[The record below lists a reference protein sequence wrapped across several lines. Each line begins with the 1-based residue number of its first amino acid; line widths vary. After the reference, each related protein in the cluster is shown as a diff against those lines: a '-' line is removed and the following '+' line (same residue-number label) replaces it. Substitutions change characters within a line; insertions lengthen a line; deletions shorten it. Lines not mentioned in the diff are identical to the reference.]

1 MAVAK
6 KKSKPSTS
14 ARKPLSRKSPPSAVK
29 PVSQRFAAVGE
40 KLSPRLQDLIDTREI
55 EQMLATFARGLD
67 RLEENTLRS
76 AMHADA
82 TFDLGPGMFQGVAS
96 DYVGWAL
103 GMLQNVKSSHHL
115 LGQTRVELSGDEA
128 SVETYFHA
136 HFRVEKP
143 IGREDVFW
151 GGRFVD
157 RVERRPAGSGGLWKI
172 AHRKQVLDWVR
183 TEAVSDIFYMQN
195 PDALWS
201 NRSKADPSLQM
212 AQFPGSGQK
221 GGKLPS
227 FAGRRYES
235 RSVKF

>member
-1 MAVAK
+1 MPAKK
-6 KKSKPSTS
+6 KKSKPSDS
-14 ARKPLSRKSPPSAVK
+14 SRKPLPRKAASFAQK
-29 PVSQRFAAVGE
+29 PAFKRLAPAGDKIPQQ
-40 KLSPRLQDLIDTREI
+40 LQDLIDMREI
-55 EQMLATFARGLD
+55 GQLLATFARGLD

-82 TFDLGPGMFQGVAS
+82 TFDLGPGVFQGSAG

-103 GMLQNVKSSHHL
+103 GMLQNVKSSHHM
-115 LGQTRVELSGDEA
+115 LGQSRVEISGDVA
-128 SVETYFHA
+128 LVETYFHA

-151 GGRFVD
+151 GGRFLD

-195 PDALWS
+195 PDALWG
-201 NRSKADPSLQM
+201 NRAKTDPSLQI
-212 AQFPGSGQK
+212 AQFPGSQK

-227 FAGRRYES
+227 FSGRRYES